1 MSRISKKEN
10 KKGKHSKEE
19 FEVLK
24 KEKNK
29 KKKVK
34 EDKTSQKKSKQEGNE
49 EIKKNK
55 KSKIKEE
62 QPKKKKSFLR
72 RIISKICWILFLL
85 ILASI
90 TIFCLKTKANGGGIK
105 GALITLFSTSVE
117 EVENLET
124 INILLLGMSEDL
136 NIKLTDTIILCSYNP
151 KNQNASMISIPRDTF
166 IGNNKQSAKGNDKIN
181 TLYSKNPEKLL
192 KKVSQIT
199 GINVENYAVVNTDAL
214 IKIVDIVGGVKFE
227 VPIDM
232 DYDDPTQD
240 LHIHLKKGMQ
250 VIDGNEAEQ
259 LLRFRHNNDGTSYPA
274 SYGDNDYGRMK
285 TQRDFMM
292 QTIKQTINL
301 KNILK
306 VQNIYDTVL
315 ENIETNMDIE
325 ELFKYIPTTVNFNF
339 ESIVNKQLPGQSE
352 KCNEL
357 WFFIHNSS
365 ETKNLIKGLELN

>member
-1 MSRISKKEN
+1 
-10 KKGKHSKEE
+10 
-19 FEVLK
+19 
-24 KEKNK
+24 
-29 KKKVK
+29 
-34 EDKTSQKKSKQEGNE
+34 
-49 EIKKNK
+49 
-55 KSKIKEE
+55 
-62 QPKKKKSFLR
+62 
-72 RIISKICWILFLL
+72 
-85 ILASI
+85 
-90 TIFCLKTKANGGGIK
+90 
-105 GALITLFSTSVE
+105 
-117 EVENLET
+117 
-124 INILLLGMSEDL
+124 
-136 NIKLTDTIILCSYNP
+136 
-151 KNQNASMISIPRDTF
+151 MISIPRDTF
-166 IGNNKQSAKGNDKIN
+166 IGDNKQSAKGNDKIN

-199 GINVENYAVVNTDAL
+199 GIAVENYAVVNTNAL

-250 VIDGNEAEQ
+250 MIDGKEAEQ

-301 KNILK
+301 KNVLK

-325 ELFKYIPTTVNFNF
+325 ELFKYIPTAVNFNF
-339 ESIVNKQLPGQSE
+339 ESIVNKQLPGPSE

-365 ETKNLIKGLELN
+365 ETKKLIESLELN